1 MQFNQSDIASD
12 ILTSMLSVNGPLNIM
27 GCACDRIFNVSPM
40 YACGLQEVLSTFV
53 ISVCTHEDAWC
64 VCVCVCVCVCA
75 HSRPRLGCSRVTRY
89 YVCVCLH
96 VCVCAC
102 VRVFLCTRVCVSE
115 CVCACLYVCA
125 CVCVCMSE

>member
-64 VCVCVCVCVCA
+64 VCVCVCLCVCVFVCVLTVVQGWGA
-75 HSRPRLGCSRVTRY
+75 AGSPGTMCV
-89 YVCVCLH
+89 YVCMCVCVH
-96 VCVCAC
+96 VCV
-102 VRVFLCTRVCVSE
+102 FF
-115 CVCACLYVCA
+115 YVHVYA
-125 CVCVCMSE
+125 

>member
-64 VCVCVCVCVCA
+64 VCVYVCLRVCSQSSKVGVQQGHQVLCVCM
-75 HSRPRLGCSRVTRY
+75 P
-89 YVCVCLH
+89 
-96 VCVCAC
+96 
-102 VRVFLCTRVCVSE
+102 
-115 CVCACLYVCA
+115 A
-125 CVCVCMSE
+125 CVCVCMCACVHVCVFFYVHVYA